1 LKINNLN
8 KDVCSTK
15 SSRVSYGGHQKWLSF
30 RIKVQ
35 SSWIFIFQKINTWL
49 GLKENMPDKFTSD
62 INPTLNPN
70 EL

>member
-1 LKINNLN
+1 MFVQQSPHVFLT
-8 KDVCSTK
+8 VVTK
-15 SSRVSYGGHQKWLSF
+15 KWLSF

>member
-1 LKINNLN
+1 MFVQQSPPVFLT
-8 KDVCSTK
+8 VVTK
-15 SSRVSYGGHQKWLSF
+15 KWLSF